1 MNKLAMHYVSHKE
14 KKERID
20 KYDYCTSNVL
30 KKKKGLLTYQVT
42 MQFYT
47 SSSKPTTVFHSRI
60 PRINVLGQYGSH
72 LRH

>member
-30 KKKKGLLTYQVT
+30 KKKKRIINI
-42 MQFYT
+42 
-47 SSSKPTTVFHSRI
+47 SSHYAILHIFVKAHNCFPFKNT
-60 PRINVLGQYGSH
+60 
-72 LRH
+72 